1 MQLEQRIAVVTG
13 GSSGI
18 GAAVVGALRAAK
30 ARPVIWDIADGAEI
44 PCDVS
49 NAGAIRTAMQ
59 RTLETAGP
67 PTLLVTCAG
76 TGSSTPVVEMSV
88 EEWDRVQNV
97 NLRGTM
103 LCVQAVVRELMAREL
118 EGAIACI
125 SSLSSRFVDPGMSA
139 YSASKAGVEALVRT
153 AATELGPRGIRVNS
167 VAPGVTETPILG
179 SYLDLPGFEPRA
191 RERTP
196 LGRMGQPADIAEAVM
211 ALLQMDWVTGQ
222 VLDADGGL
230 GLYSPMDAA
239 GLRRKR

>member
-18 GAAVVGALRAAK
+18 GASVVGALRAAK

-49 NAGAIRTAMQ
+49 NAEAVRAAMQ

-103 LCVQAVVRELMAREL
+103 LCLQAVVRELVAREL
-118 EGAIACI
+118 EGAVACI

-139 YSASKAGVEALVRT
+139 YSASKAGVEALMRT
-153 AATELGPRGIRVNS
+153 AATELGPRGIRVNC

-179 SYLDLPGFEPRA
+179 LTSLYPASSPAPASARRWAVWVSPR
-191 RERTP
+191 T
-196 LGRMGQPADIAEAVM
+196 
-211 ALLQMDWVTGQ
+211 
-222 VLDADGGL
+222 
-230 GLYSPMDAA
+230 SP
-239 GLRRKR
+239 RP